1 MKFEY
6 YGSFLQVSQFENK
19 IKYIE
24 KNRANVKG
32 PMENHKHFIKNNKLI
47 SKPQENLKSKM
58 HNVFTEE
65 INKIALSSN
74 DEKNCN

>member
-19 IKYIE
+19 IKYLE
-24 KNRANVKG
+24 KNRANIKG
-32 PMENHKHFIKNNKLI
+32 PMENHKHFIKNNKVI
-47 SKPQENLKSKM
+47 SKLQENLKSKM